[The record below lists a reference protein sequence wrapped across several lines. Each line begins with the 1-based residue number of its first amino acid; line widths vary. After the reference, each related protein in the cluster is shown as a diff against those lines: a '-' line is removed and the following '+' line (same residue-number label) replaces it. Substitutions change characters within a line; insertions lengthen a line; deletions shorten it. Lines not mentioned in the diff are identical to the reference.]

1 MTNTR
6 STSVRSIG
14 PQIIGLCGH
23 MGVGKDA
30 AAALLSMVGYRR
42 LAFADQVRIEVE
54 DAIRR
59 RIVPFRPLEVAY
71 ISEDLR
77 RAHLAEVWSKP
88 TDVRMRRILQWWG
101 TEYRRTQDQDYW
113 VKLAAA
119 KIDGPTVFSD
129 VRFPNEVEVI
139 RSRGGVIWKID
150 RPVKIDGIE
159 GHASER
165 AIRDIVPDL
174 VIENTGTLLDLAE
187 KLTDALCDE
196 RREAA

>member
-6 STSVRSIG
+6 STSVRPTV
-14 PQIIGLCGH
+14 PQVIGLCGH

-42 LAFADQVRIEVE
+42 LAFADQVRLEVE
-54 DAIRR
+54 DALRR
-59 RIVPFRPLEVAY
+59 RVIPFRALEVAY

-77 RAHLAEVWSKP
+77 RAHLDEVWSKP

-101 TEYRRTQDQDYW
+101 TEYRRAQDQDYW
-113 VKLAAA
+113 VKLAAS

-159 GHASER
+159 GHVSER
-165 AIRDIVPDL
+165 AIQDIVPDL
-174 VIENTGTLLDLAE
+174 VVENTGTLLNLAE
-187 KLTDALCDE
+187 KITAALCGE
-196 RREAA
+196 LVEA